1 MARTIDWENRIGRR
15 LRLRDLHVFFA
26 VVQSRSMA
34 KAAAHLRITQPA
46 VSKAISELEAA
57 LGVRLFDRSPQGVEP
72 TKYGTVLL
80 KCGSAAF
87 DELRQGIR
95 GIEYLSDP
103 TVGEL
108 LIGCPESI
116 SSSILPPIIYRF
128 TQQYPR
134 VILDID
140 AGSTPAMLRKLAE
153 RSIDLVLARTGVSQL
168 PEPFSEDWNSE
179 ILFEDELII
188 AAGKDNPWARR
199 SKIDLADLLNER
211 WILTATDDW
220 SHTVVADAFRAR
232 GLQTPTIS
240 MRTPSVHL
248 RTNLLATGQFIA
260 ALPRSVMS
268 LYGPRFSLKILPIAL
283 PVRPWPVSIVTLK
296 NRTLSPVVER
306 FIECSR
312 EVAGTFGKRPWSRR
326 S

>member
-1 MARTIDWENRIGRR
+1 
-15 LRLRDLHVFFA
+15 
-26 VVQSRSMA
+26 
-34 KAAAHLRITQPA
+34 
-46 VSKAISELEAA
+46 
-57 LGVRLFDRSPQGVEP
+57 
-72 TKYGTVLL
+72 
-80 KCGSAAF
+80 
-87 DELRQGIR
+87 
-95 GIEYLSDP
+95 
-103 TVGEL
+103 
-108 LIGCPESI
+108 
-116 SSSILPPIIYRF
+116 
-128 TQQYPR
+128 
-134 VILDID
+134 
-140 AGSTPAMLRKLAE
+140 MLRKLAD

-188 AAGKDNPWARR
+188 AAGKDNPWTRR
-199 SKIDLADLLNER
+199 SKIDLADLANER

-220 SHTVVADAFRAR
+220 SHIVVADAFRAR
-232 GLQTPTIS
+232 GLQTPNIS

-306 FIECSR
+306 FLECSR
-312 EVAGTFGKRPWSRR
+312 ELAGTFGKRPRSRK